1 MILLFTA
8 MSLLNINTTQME
20 IESPY
25 LNADSIVYD
34 STLEKN
40 AVELNFS
47 FTYSYQ
53 YVESN
58 VIHYS
63 VDGEVDELFDAKGN
77 SVLSVT
83 EVEGTHSL
91 QFFLN
96 EHFHEVYGM
105 TQTKGQHRYYFTID
119 FMPSQGLIMSE
130 KPVIYLYPEK
140 ATNVS
145 VVVVP
150 TGEMTFTYPK
160 YDNGWKVLAHPDGT
174 LQIGEDSYNYLFWES
189 VERSSPL
196 HDNMSEGFVISGKE
210 STAFLEEKLTTA
222 GLNSRERTDFIT
234 YWAPRMVQH
243 ESVFVQFKFNE
254 ECNAFAELKV
264 NPAPDQAY
272 RIYLLWR
279 PTDAVLIAPKA
290 QEIPVLKR
298 KGFTLVE
305 WGGQEL
311 PATNKKTTP

>member
-8 MSLLNINTTQME
+8 MSLWNVATTEIE

-25 LNADSIVYD
+25 LIADSTFYD
-34 STLEKN
+34 STMAPN

-47 FTYSYQ
+47 FPHLTNA
-53 YVESN
+53 YVESTE
-58 VIHYS
+58 IDYS
-63 VDGEVDELFDAKGN
+63 IDGEAATYNGKGQAFLN
-77 SVLSVT
+77 LA
-83 EVEGTHSL
+83 EVAGTHSL
-91 QFFLN
+91 QFYLN
-96 EHFHEVYGM
+96 QHYHEVYAM
-105 TQTKGQHRYYFTID
+105 VHAEGQHRYYFTVH
-119 FMPSQGLIMSE
+119 FSPSPTMIMTE

-140 ATNVS
+140 VTDVN
-145 VVVVP
+145 VVVEP
-150 TGEMTFTYPK
+150 KGELSFTYPK
-160 YDNGWKVLAHPDGT
+160 YDGGWDVQAHPDGK
-174 LQIGEDSYNYLFWES
+174 LQIGDNAYNYLFWES
-189 VERSSPL
+189 TENGSPSNE
-196 HDNMSEGFVISGKE
+196 NMSEGFVIAGKE
-210 STAFLEEKLTTA
+210 STEFLEEKLRIA

-243 ESVFVQFKFNE
+243 ENVFVQFKFNE

-272 RIYLLWR
+272 RIYILWR

-290 QEIPVLKR
+290 QEIPVLNR
-298 KGFTLVE
+298 SGFTLVE